1 MKIAVCTFFV
11 LSAMFSAVAAPVK
24 AIHGW
29 NIWKLQT
36 DGGKVE
42 RIKPSADFPQGAMK
56 FLPEPDKKRYSIQ
69 WYAVFPAAPTDH
81 LRFVYTFR
89 SAADTNAGVAVALLM
104 RAKNQAG
111 AWCKQPLAGRKTVVV
126 EPGKTQEI
134 AIEAD
139 LKKAGGPEIKTLCPM
154 IVVSKLTAGD
164 VTFTGVKVEPVA
176 EPAAK

>member
-1 MKIAVCTFFV
+1 MKNAVCTLFV
-11 LSAMFSAVAAPVK
+11 LSAMFSSAAVPVK
-24 AIHGW
+24 TIYGW
-29 NIWKLQT
+29 NIWKHQT

-42 RIKPSADFPQGAMK
+42 RIKPTAELPQGAMK
-56 FLPEPDKKRYSIQ
+56 FLPDPDKKRYSVQ

-89 SAADTNAGVAVALLM
+89 SAADTNAGVAVALLV
-104 RAKNQAG
+104 RAKDQAG
-111 AWCKQPLAGRKTVVV
+111 AWCKQPLGERKTVVV

-134 AIEAD
+134 AIEVD
-139 LKKAGGPEIKTLCPM
+139 LKKAGTPEIKSFCPM

-164 VTFTGVKVEPVA
+164 VTFTGVKVEPAA